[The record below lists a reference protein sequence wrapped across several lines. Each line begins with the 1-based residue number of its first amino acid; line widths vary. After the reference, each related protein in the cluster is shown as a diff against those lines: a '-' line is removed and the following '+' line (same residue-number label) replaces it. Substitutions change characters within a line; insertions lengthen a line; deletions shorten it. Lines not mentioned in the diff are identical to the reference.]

1 MQSVNNRDIDD
12 NQVHIIST
20 KSNFLTLRAN
30 FAHGLTCIA
39 HPTGFRIVS
48 PPCYYHSACDRLRCT
63 DCNFEVLCFEGRAWD
78 ANIDYMFLRNN
89 APDPAKLSAR
99 LTRSSGN

>member
-1 MQSVNNRDIDD
+1 
-12 NQVHIIST
+12 
-20 KSNFLTLRAN
+20 
-30 FAHGLTCIA
+30 
-39 HPTGFRIVS
+39 
-48 PPCYYHSACDRLRCT
+48 ACDRLRCT

-99 LTRSSGN
+99 LTRSSDGCAYACQCSWTNVKELTLLSPTERPRWACGGH